1 MFCKYKI
8 LPSILLMFLFSQ
20 RLVDYSIKTLFII
33 VVSLLPLPVFTQII
47 PLPYSYSAKQFLHVT
62 ALLDQSMM
70 QKARIEAQSILK
82 QQPKSTVF
90 DATIIE
96 KSRIERS
103 IGNYQNAEE
112 VLSEFIAK
120 NATSPFISYAWFERA
135 LLNIE
140 LKNYPIAIDYLLSAA
155 QSAELDI
162 RDRSD
167 SSYATIAH
175 LSWFWSG
182 SLYAIQNNYPKAIQS
197 FNLCVERLPNGVY
210 ADDALLF
217 NGVISQLLNK
227 NGDASFYYT
236 KNIEKEYY
244 PRNSTLAR
252 YLSAAQSSLNSNAA
266 TDALIVLDK
275 AKEWLT
281 RFNSPGSTLESPN
294 YLYKP
299 EALLFSLI
307 ADALYMQ
314 EDYERAIVHYEM
326 SYEKDSTSNLAMNVL
341 NHLATAY
348 KKVDNR
354 KEAKRLFEKVLAKT
368 QNDSYE
374 YAYARFYRSV
384 LLYEENKK
392 NDAVQELTI
401 LVNNPDFPFLT
412 EALLTLGQIQYVDK
426 TYDKARATLERTI
439 RTAETPLLKIQ
450 SHLLLGSVY
459 MQSQNNS
466 KASAQYEQAHSLMEK
481 LPKEIKST
489 TSFRWFQKEYLL
501 QNGIC
506 LSQANKQMQA
516 IDLLS
521 QFIAENPAESRVEE
535 ALFWLGES
543 YYKAENL
550 QDALVQ
556 YQLVVKRFPYSQRC
570 EEALYAI
577 GYVYFK
583 LKDFDKSAQAFTTF
597 LKDYSFS
604 PLKTDALA
612 RKGDALY
619 AQNKFQEASQS
630 YKASSDNDPNSP
642 EAQYA
647 LFQNGQALFQ
657 LGEFDQTAK
666 EMNEFVKRY
675 PKSAVAD
682 DATFLIG
689 LSSLK
694 TKNYKEA
701 RTTFQQLIDKYPSS
715 ELLPRA
721 HYYIGDAFYS
731 EADYESAIVKYKF
744 VVDNYPNSP
753 FISSATKSWYQSLT
767 NLGRSEEALVISQR
781 YITNTTTQ
789 ASEEFR
795 FINADIYFS
804 KQQYAKAVEELQEY
818 LQSFPEG
825 TRRSEALF
833 LQAKNYVLLGNT
845 NQAKEKLTELLT
857 LYPKSDYSEEAELSL
872 AEVTLSSG
880 DLEKANELFQKIQFT
895 YSGTPLA
902 SKAAFKRAKIAL
914 LRADTLDY
922 IAKLEDIP
930 VQFPQALEVPESYLL
945 LGNIYG
951 VVDSTQKSY
960 DAYEKAYALTI
971 ESSPLIATEALY
983 EWGMLLYKKRQY
995 RPAAEKFAMI
1005 RNDYEDVVVQ
1015 WINATFALV
1024 ECYVDVADKNSAK
1037 KLLQEIIT
1045 KYPNE
1050 PAGMRATERMKKL
1063 NVR

>member
-1 MFCKYKI
+1 MFKLSHRIVETIKI
-8 LPSILLMFLFSQ
+8 
-20 RLVDYSIKTLFII
+20 
-33 VVSLLPLPVFTQII
+33 VSLLLAIVLLPLSAISQII
-47 PLPYSYSAKQFLHVT
+47 PLPYSYSAKQFLQVT
-62 ALLDQSMM
+62 ALLDQSML

-82 QQPKSTVF
+82 LQPKSTVF

-120 NATSPFISYAWFERA
+120 NTTSPFVAYAWFERA

-140 LKNYPIAIDYLLSAA
+140 LKNYPIAIEYLLSAA
-155 QSAELDI
+155 QNAELDL

-167 SSYATIAH
+167 SSYTQLAH

-182 SLYAIQNNYPKAIQS
+182 SLYAVQNNYPKAIQS

-217 NGVISQLLNK
+217 NGIISQLVGK
-227 NGDASFYYT
+227 NSDATLYYT

-252 YLSAAQSSLNSNAA
+252 FLSAAQSSLSSNYA
-266 TDALIVLDK
+266 TDALILLDK
-275 AKEWLT
+275 AKEWLA
-281 RFNSPGSTLESPN
+281 RYNSPGSTIESPD

-368 QNDSYE
+368 PNDSYE

-384 LLYEENKK
+384 LLFEENKK

-412 EALLTLGQIQYVDK
+412 EALLTLGQIQYIDK
-426 TYDKARATLERTI
+426 TYDKARATLERTV

-459 MQSQNNS
+459 MQNQNTT
-466 KASAQYEQAHSLMEK
+466 KALGQYEQARLLIDK

-489 TSFRWFQKEYLL
+489 TSVRWFQKEYLL
-501 QNGIC
+501 QYGIC

-521 QFIAENPAESRVEE
+521 QFIAENPEESRVEE

-543 YYKAENL
+543 YFKAENL

-556 YQLVVKRFPYSQRC
+556 YQLVVKRFPYSQRS
-570 EEALYAI
+570 EESLYAI

-583 LKDFDKSAQAFTTF
+583 MKDFDKAANAFTAF

-604 PLKTDALA
+604 KLKTDALA

-657 LGEFDQTAK
+657 LGEFDQTSK
-666 EMNEFVKRY
+666 EMKEFIKRY

-701 RTTFQQLIDKYPSS
+701 RVTFQQLIDKYPSS

-731 EADYESAIVKYKF
+731 EGDYESAITKYKY

-753 FISSATKSWYQSLT
+753 FISSATKSWYQSLN
-767 NLGRSEEALVISQR
+767 NLGRSEEALLISQR

-795 FINADIYFS
+795 FINADVYFS
-804 KQQYAKAVEELQEY
+804 KQQYAKVIEELQEY
-818 LQSFPEG
+818 LQLFPEG
-825 TRRSEALF
+825 SRRSEALF
-833 LQAKNYVLLGNT
+833 LQSKSYVLLGNSS
-845 NQAKEKLTELLT
+845 QAKEKLTELLT
-857 LYPKSDYSEEAELSL
+857 LYPKSDYAEEAELSL
-872 AEVTLSSG
+872 AEVTLSTG
-880 DLEKANELFQKIQFT
+880 ELEKANELFQKIQFT

-902 SKAAFKRAKIAL
+902 SKAAFKRATIAL
-914 LRADTLDY
+914 LRSDTLDY
-922 IAKLEDIP
+922 IAKLTDIP
-930 VQFPQALEVPESYLL
+930 VQFPQALEVPESYIL
-945 LGNIYG
+945 LGKIFAT
-951 VVDSTQKSY
+951 VDSTQKSFN
-960 DAYEKAYALTI
+960 AFEQAYALTI
-971 ESSPLIATEALY
+971 ESNPLIATEALY

-995 RPAAEKFAMI
+995 RPAAEKFSII

-1015 WINATFALV
+1015 WVNATFALV
-1024 ECYVDVADKNSAK
+1024 ECYVDVADKNAAK

-1050 PAGMRATERMKKL
+1050 PAGIRATERMKKL

>member
-1 MFCKYKI
+1 MFLSSFRFIAKI
-8 LPSILLMFLFSQ
+8 RISSVILL
-20 RLVDYSIKTLFII
+20 
-33 VVSLLPLPVFTQII
+33 VVFLLPIPLLSQII
-47 PLPYSYSAKQFLHVT
+47 NLPYSYSAKQFLQVS

-82 QQPKSTVF
+82 HQPKSTVF

-120 NATSPFISYAWFERA
+120 NNTSPFVSYAWFERA

-140 LKNYPIAIDYLLSAA
+140 LKNYTVALEYLLSAA
-155 QSAELDI
+155 QNAELDL

-167 SSYATIAH
+167 SSYAQIAH

-182 SLYAIQNNYPKAIQS
+182 SLYAIQNNYPKSIQS
-197 FNLCVERLPNGVY
+197 FNLCVERLPKGIY

-217 NGVISQLLNK
+217 NGVISQLIGK
-227 NGDASFYYT
+227 NNDAIIYYT
-236 KNIEKEYY
+236 NGIEKEYY

-252 YLSAAQSSLNSNAA
+252 YLSAAQSSLNSNSA
-266 TDALIVLDK
+266 TDALILLDK
-275 AKEWLT
+275 SKEWFA
-281 RFNSPGSTLESPN
+281 RYNSPKSTLESPE
-294 YLYKP
+294 YLFKP

-314 EDYERAIVHYEM
+314 EEYERAIVHYEL
-326 SYEKDSTSNLAMNVL
+326 SYEKDSTSTLAMNVL

-374 YAYARFYRSV
+374 YAYARFYRSI
-384 LLYEENKK
+384 LLFEENKK
-392 NDAVQELTI
+392 KDAMQELTI

-412 EALLTLGQIQYVDK
+412 EALLTLGQIQYLDK
-426 TYDKARATLERTI
+426 EYDKARSTLERTV

-450 SHLLLGSVY
+450 SHLILGSVY
-459 MQSQNNS
+459 MQSQNIT
-466 KASAQYEQAHSLMEK
+466 KATTQYELVRTLIDK
-481 LPKEIKST
+481 LPKEIKKT
-489 TSFRWFQKEYLL
+489 TSVRWFQKEYLL
-501 QNGIC
+501 QYGIC
-506 LSQANKQMQA
+506 LSQSNKQMQA
-516 IDLLS
+516 IEILS
-521 QFIAENPAESRVEE
+521 QFIGENPDESRVEE

-543 YYKAENL
+543 YFKAENL
-550 QDALVQ
+550 QDALTQ
-556 YQLVVKRFPYSQRC
+556 YQLVVKRFPYSLRC
-570 EEALYAI
+570 EESLYAI

-583 LKDFDKSAQAFTTF
+583 MKDFDKSANAFTQF

-604 PLKTDALA
+604 RLKTDALA

-630 YKASSDNDPNSP
+630 YKASSDNDPTSP

-689 LSSLK
+689 LSSIK

-721 HYYIGDAFYS
+721 YYYIGDAFYS
-731 EADYESAIVKYKF
+731 EADYESAIVKYQF
-744 VVDNYPNSP
+744 VLDNYPSSP
-753 FISSATKSWYQSLT
+753 FISSAAKSIYQSLN
-767 NLGRSEEALVISQR
+767 NLGRSDEALIIAQR
-781 YITNTTTQ
+781 YINNTTTQ

-795 FINADIYFS
+795 FINADVYFS
-804 KQQYAKAVEELQEY
+804 KQQYAKAIEELQDY
-818 LQSFPEG
+818 LQLFPEG
-825 TRRSEALF
+825 TRRAEALF
-833 LQAKNYVLLGNT
+833 LQSKNYILLGNT
-845 NQAKEKLTELLT
+845 SQAKEKLSELLT

-872 AEVTLSSG
+872 AEVTLSNG

-902 SKAAFKRAKIAL
+902 SKAAFKRATIAL
-914 LRADTLDY
+914 LRSDTLDY
-922 IAKLEDIP
+922 IIKLQDIP
-930 VQFPQALEVPESYLL
+930 VQFPQALEVPESYVL
-945 LGNIYG
+945 LGKIFG
-951 VVDSTQKSY
+951 LIDSTQKSY
-960 DAYEKAYALTI
+960 GAFEKAYSLTI
-971 ESSPLIATEALY
+971 ESNPLLATEALY
-983 EWGMLLYKKRQY
+983 EWGMLLYKNRQY
-995 RPAAEKFAMI
+995 RPAAEKFSMI

-1015 WINATFALV
+1015 WVNATFALV
-1024 ECYVDVADKNSAK
+1024 ECYVDVADKNNAK

-1050 PAGMRATERMKKL
+1050 PAGIRAAERMKKL

>member
-1 MFCKYKI
+1 MFLSSFRFFDKI
-8 LPSILLMFLFSQ
+8 RISSVILL
-20 RLVDYSIKTLFII
+20 
-33 VVSLLPLPVFTQII
+33 VVFLLPIPLLSQII
-47 PLPYSYSAKQFLHVT
+47 SLPYSYSAKQFLQVS
-62 ALLDQSMM
+62 ALFDQSMM

-90 DATIIE
+90 DATIIK

-112 VLSEFIAK
+112 VLSEFIVK
-120 NATSPFISYAWFERA
+120 NNTSPFVAYAWFERA

-140 LKNYPIAIDYLLSAA
+140 LKNYSVALEYLLTAA
-155 QSAELDI
+155 QNAELDL

-167 SSYATIAH
+167 SSYSQIAH

-197 FNLCVERLPNGVY
+197 FNLCVERLPKGLY
-210 ADDALLF
+210 ADDAMLF
-217 NGVISQLLNK
+217 NGVISQMIGK
-227 NGDASFYYT
+227 NSDANFYYS
-236 KNIEKEYY
+236 KDLEKLYY
-244 PRNSTLAR
+244 SRNSTLAR
-252 YLSAAQSSLNSNAA
+252 YLSAAQSSLNSNSA
-266 TDALIVLDK
+266 TDALILLDK
-275 AKEWLT
+275 AKEWIA
-281 RFNSPGSTLESPN
+281 RYNSPNSILESPE

-314 EDYERAIVHYEM
+314 EEYERAIVHYEL
-326 SYEKDSTSNLAMNVL
+326 SYEKDSTSTLSMNVL

-348 KKVDNR
+348 KKVDNS

-368 QNDSYE
+368 KNDSFE

-392 NDAVQELTI
+392 NDAIQELTI

-426 TYDKARATLERTI
+426 AYDKARTTLERTV

-459 MQSQNNS
+459 LQSQNIT
-466 KASAQYEQAHSLMEK
+466 KATNQYELARTLIDK
-481 LPKEIKST
+481 LPKEIKKT
-489 TSFRWFQKEYLL
+489 TSVRWFQKEYLL
-501 QNGIC
+501 QYGIC
-506 LSQANKQMQA
+506 LSLSNKQMQS
-516 IDLLS
+516 IEILF
-521 QFIAENPAESRVEE
+521 QFIAENPDESRVEE

-543 YYKAENL
+543 YFKAENL
-550 QDALVQ
+550 QDALTQ
-556 YQLVVKRFPYSQRC
+556 YQLVVKKFPYSLRC
-570 EEALYAI
+570 EESLYAI

-583 LKDFDKSAQAFTTF
+583 MKDFDKAANAFTQF

-604 PLKTDALA
+604 RLKTDALA

-630 YKASSDNDPNSP
+630 YKASSDNDPTSP

-689 LSSLK
+689 LSSIK

-721 HYYIGDAFYS
+721 YYYIGDAFYS
-731 EADYESAIVKYKF
+731 EADYESAIVKYQF
-744 VVDNYPNSP
+744 VLDNYPSSP
-753 FISSATKSWYQSLT
+753 FISSAAKSIYQSLN
-767 NLGRSEEALVISQR
+767 NLGRSDEALIIAQR
-781 YITNTTTQ
+781 YINNTTTQ

-795 FINADIYFS
+795 FINADVYFS
-804 KQQYAKAVEELQEY
+804 KQQYAKAIEELQEY
-818 LQSFPEG
+818 LQLFPEG
-825 TRRSEALF
+825 TRRAEALF
-833 LQAKNYVLLGNT
+833 LQSKNYILLGN
-845 NQAKEKLTELLT
+845 NSQAKEKLTELLT

-872 AEVTLSSG
+872 AEVTLSNG
-880 DLEKANELFQKIQFT
+880 DFEKANELFQKIQFT

-902 SKAAFKRAKIAL
+902 SKAAFKRATIAL
-914 LRADTLDY
+914 LRSDTLDY
-922 IAKLEDIP
+922 IAKLQDIP
-930 VQFPQALEVPESYLL
+930 MQFPQALEVPESYIL
-945 LGNIYG
+945 LGKIFG
-951 VVDSTQKSY
+951 LIDSTQKSF
-960 DAYEKAYALTI
+960 DAYEKAYSLTI
-971 ESSPLIATEALY
+971 ESNPLLATEALY
-983 EWGMLLYKKRQY
+983 EWGMLLYKNRQY
-995 RPAAEKFAMI
+995 RPAAEKFSMI

-1015 WINATFALV
+1015 WVNATFALV
-1024 ECYVDVADKNSAK
+1024 ECYVDVADKNNAK
-1037 KLLQEIIT
+1037 KLLQEIIS

-1050 PAGMRATERMKKL
+1050 PAGIRAAERMKKL